1 MFIIA
6 SLSMVLP
13 YAFPCRESGCVTT
26 SAGVV
31 VCNNATMSDAGL
43 QLVIEASTETFTCR
57 EVSAPNP
64 SLILSFHR
72 PLPTALQPR
81 VHLPP
86 RRRPAGRA
94 CFPIAALG

>member
-1 MFIIA
+1 MFIFA

-26 SAGVV
+26 AAGVV

-57 EVSAPNP
+57 EVRSTLAHVTLFLW
-64 SLILSFHR
+64 SLL
-72 PLPTALQPR
+72 
-81 VHLPP
+81 
-86 RRRPAGRA
+86 
-94 CFPIAALG
+94 